1 MKIISGGQT
10 GSDRAALDAA
20 IESGVEYGGS
30 IPKGRLAEDGKIDP
44 IKYASLTELES
55 DSYLVRTRKNV
66 EDADATLAF
75 TDGALTGGTQKT
87 IEFAEEFRKPYLHIN
102 FQAMSADDAV
112 AEITGWLN
120 MIHPKVLN
128 VAGPRESGSPG
139 IYSKV
144 YEVFKMVLQ
153 TGKANMI
160 DPKRVC

>member
-20 IESGVEYGGS
+20 IESGMEYGGS
-30 IPKGRLAEDGKIDP
+30 IPRGRLAEDGQIDP
-44 IKYASLTELES
+44 IKYADLTELES

-75 TDGALTGGTQKT
+75 TNGALTGGTQKT
-87 IEFAEEFRKPYLHIN
+87 IEFAKEFRKPYLHVN
-102 FQAMSADDAV
+102 FQAISADQAA
-112 AEITGWLN
+112 AEIAKWLN
-120 MIHPKVLN
+120 MIHPGVLN

-144 YEVFKMVLQ
+144 YEVLKMVFQ
-153 TGKANMI
+153 IVKQA
-160 DPKRVC
+160 